1 VHSEIKE
8 TKKLVNEESELE
20 LRLDFNEWKE
30 LQTMS
35 MRPLVSNILVST
47 AMKLGTLV
55 NNIHILQINHTEKER
70 HWPPLP
76 PGNVPGTHFH

>member
-1 VHSEIKE
+1 
-8 TKKLVNEESELE
+8 
-20 LRLDFNEWKE
+20 
-30 LQTMS
+30 MS